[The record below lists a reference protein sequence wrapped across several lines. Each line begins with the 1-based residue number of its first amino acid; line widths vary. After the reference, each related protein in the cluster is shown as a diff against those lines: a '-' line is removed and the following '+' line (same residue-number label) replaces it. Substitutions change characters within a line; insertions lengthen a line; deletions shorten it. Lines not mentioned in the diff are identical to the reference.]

1 MNSRT
6 MVRLLRFADEA
17 FIDAATALV
26 AEGGPGAATCAA
38 IARRVGAPI
47 GSLYHRFDS
56 RAAILALAWS
66 RIHGG
71 FVERLAPLLEG
82 GEARAAALAIAAW
95 AREDLGRAR
104 FLLLNEAG
112 ALFEDGPPPAL
123 MQEIAAQEAAL
134 DRAFL
139 AGAALTGDVDDAGHV
154 AWLRFAV
161 FDGPIALLRP
171 HLLAGAVPPDWVDAL
186 IRALH
191 RAPEGLSR

>member
-1 MNSRT
+1 
-6 MVRLLRFADEA
+6 MVRILRFADEA

-47 GSLYHRFDS
+47 GSLYHRFES
-56 RAAILALAWS
+56 RAAVLALAWS
-66 RIHGG
+66 RVHGD
-71 FVERLAPLLEG
+71 FVDRLAPLLEAG
-82 GEARAAALAIAAW
+82 RARMAALAIADW
-95 AREDLGRAR
+95 AREDLRRAR

-123 MQEIAAQEAAL
+123 MQEIAAQEARL

-139 AGAALTGDVDDAGHV
+139 DGVARTGDAEDPGHV
-154 AWLRFAV
+154 AWLRFAI

-171 HLLAGAVPPDWVDAL
+171 HLLAGAAPPDWVDAL
-186 IRALH
+186 IRELH
-191 RAPEGLSR
+191 RLPEGDGR